1 MSKIIDFKAK
11 EMERRH
17 KRIRV
22 LLQKALTDILDD
34 KDMDELRALARRE
47 CH

>member
-1 MSKIIDFKAK
+1 MSNIIDFKTK
-11 EMERRH
+11 ETERRY

-22 LLQKALTDILDD
+22 LLQKALTGLLDD
-34 KDMDELRALARRE
+34 KDMDELRALTRRE